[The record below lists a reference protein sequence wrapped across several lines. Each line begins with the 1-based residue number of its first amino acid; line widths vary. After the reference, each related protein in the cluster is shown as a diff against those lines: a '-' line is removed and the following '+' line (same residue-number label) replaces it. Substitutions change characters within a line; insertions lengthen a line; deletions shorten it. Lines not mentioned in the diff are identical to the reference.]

1 MIFDSMAFANGALNF
16 GLAFLAA
23 GGFTLIFK
31 AIYRWITPHD
41 EGALIRAGNPAAA
54 ITLGGAL
61 LGYVI
66 PLASALTHT
75 VSLPEFVA
83 WAALAGVIQIGTFLI
98 IRYVALKDI
107 SARIERGEIATAIYV
122 FAISVSVGIL
132 NAACMSS

>member
-1 MIFDSMAFANGALNF
+1 MIFDITAFANGALHF
-16 GLAFLAA
+16 ALAFLAA

-31 AIYRWITPHD
+31 AIYRWTTPHD

-83 WAALAGVIQIGTFLI
+83 WAALAGIIQIATFWI
-98 IRYVALKDI
+98 IRHVALKDV

>member
-1 MIFDSMAFANGALNF
+1 MIFDTMAFATGALNF
-16 GLAFLAA
+16 ALAFLAA

-54 ITLGGAL
+54 IALGGAI

-83 WAALAGVIQIGTFLI
+83 WAALAGVIQIATFWV
-98 IRYVALKDI
+98 IRLVALRDV
-107 SARIERGEIATAIYV
+107 SARIERGEIATAIYL
-122 FAISVSVGIL
+122 FAISIAVGVL

>member
-16 GLAFLAA
+16 ALAFLAA

-83 WAALAGVIQIGTFLI
+83 WAALAGVIQIATFWI
-98 IRYVALKDI
+98 IRLVALKDV